1 MKSSPG
7 PKALFVLPAVLLAI
21 ATFVAPPASGQ
32 TTTAQVRGTVTDAQ
46 GPIPAMPVIAVNT
59 ATGARFSAATATNGG
74 YVLVLP
80 AATYELSVSTGAHAP
95 WKRNLQVGVG
105 QSLTLD
111 VALQPASI
119 AAEVAVVATAAEAQ
133 VERVT
138 SEVATNVSE
147 IQIQSLPQS
156 SRNFLNFAAL
166 APGVRLSR
174 DELRQEYSYGAQ
186 GSSNTNVFIDG
197 TSYKNDVLLGGAV
210 GQDASRGNP

>member
-1 MKSSPG
+1 MRSSPG
-7 PKALFVLPAVLLAI
+7 PRALFVLPAVFLAV
-21 ATFVAPPASGQ
+21 ATLVAPPASGQ

-46 GPIPAMPVIAVNT
+46 GPIPSMPVVAVNT

-80 AATYELSVSTGAHAP
+80 AATYELSVTTGAHAP
-95 WKRNLQVGVG
+95 WKRNVQVGVG

-156 SRNFLNFAAL
+156 SGKGGAPEAGHHLARAL
-166 APGVRLSR
+166 RRPGAPGRAV
-174 DELRQEYSYGAQ
+174 
-186 GSSNTNVFIDG
+186 DG
-197 TSYKNDVLLGGAV
+197 VQKPPIFKARRPRAGGPPLA
-210 GQDASRGNP
+210 